1 MEGHDQGLWRAS
13 TWNGGADS
21 EADRGRWQCDGGQ
34 SRGGNEDGDASL
46 ALETVPPVSAASNRE
61 EQANLERSI

>member
-34 SRGGNEDGDASL
+34 SRGGDASL
-46 ALETVPPVSAASNRE
+46 ALETVPPVSAASNHE

>member
-1 MEGHDQGLWRAS
+1 MER
-13 TWNGGADS
+13 GADS